1 MFFPMTYFLHN
12 EVVTGVTKYLNT
24 IYSKNIKTETNEK
37 NEVCIYSA
45 EKWEVGSFDFPRSQ
59 SGRVYN

>member
-1 MFFPMTYFLHN
+1 MTYFLHN
-12 EVVTGVTKYLNT
+12 EVVTGVTKYLNS
-24 IYSKNIKTETNEK
+24 IYSKIIKTETNEK
-37 NEVCIYSA
+37 NEVCMCSE